1 MDWPGITQVGLQLPW
16 LQLVWPMTCYNPH
29 PWGRASF
36 CCDGSQRMSLGV
48 KGRGLLTL
56 VPSRSASQMSMTLG
70 EITSTSWHVYST
82 AVECQEK
89 KRLPGCRNASSGQW
103 REATY
108 RQRSLDVTWNHPPPA
123 AHPTEGRT
131 RRSQSRD
138 TQTFTHFEGVD
149 NGRSCSK
156 WLQRLQA
163 SCDIKHLQ
171 CVSQEKKNTWIRFQV
186 IINFAI
192 LAINCCILPVLS
204 LGSVHMFNGTS
215 FAIGD
220 R

>member
-1 MDWPGITQVGLQLPW
+1 
-16 LQLVWPMTCYNPH
+16 
-29 PWGRASF
+29 
-36 CCDGSQRMSLGV
+36 
-48 KGRGLLTL
+48 
-56 VPSRSASQMSMTLG
+56 MSMTLG

-82 AVECQEK
+82 AVVECQEK

-108 RQRSLDVTWNHPPPA
+108 RQRSLEVTWNHPPQA

-171 CVSQEKKNTWIRFQV
+171 CVSQEKRLLESV
-186 IINFAI
+186 IKLSSISPSN
-192 LAINCCILPVLS
+192 LAINWCIRPVWCILPVLS
-204 LGSVHMFNGTS
+204 PPWFGAYVQWNAFRHWGSLAHRPGTENTGGTGFLPVDGGCWCQDMPS
-215 FAIGD
+215 KSAP
-220 R
+220 RRE